1 MDAQSEAQRQTTTTL
16 VPIMGKSLSLK
27 KSIIGRIGY
36 YSPENDIHISYT
48 PTFENDDNGRDFV
61 VFVVNIRI
69 LPFDPNHPEKKN
81 SYMHPIIYDIEK

>member
-1 MDAQSEAQRQTTTTL
+1 MDAHSEAQRNATNSL

-48 PTFENDDNGRDFV
+48 PKFENDDNGHDFV
-61 VFVVNIRI
+61 VFVVNMRI
-69 LPFDPNHPEKKN
+69 LPFDPNHPEKNK
-81 SYMHPIIYDIEK
+81 SYLHPIIYELEK